1 MMKQND
7 YMNIPKEKF
16 EFVGRGEKI
25 FDRKLETK
33 PIGYFKDAF
42 IRFRKNKSSVVAAI
56 IILILV
62 LYAIIA
68 PIFSPFTVDDRDPY
82 YATILPKN
90 RLLAQYGI
98 WDGSTQKQ
106 EAIGGY
112 HLALALGQESGT
124 PVILGDVEEVLLG
137 DDEDEFDD
145 EFEDDED
152 EDFEDE
158 EFYEMECPFCGETI
172 EFDASIDPEHL
183 TCPACH
189 KEISLE
195 IECPEADTEEN

>member
-1 MMKQND
+1 MTLNEKAAYLKGLSEGLTYDKNSAEGKLLTALIDLTAELAEEVTRLSEDAEYLND
-7 YMNIPKEKF
+7 YCE
-16 EFVGRGEKI
+16 ELDE
-25 FDRKLETK
+25 D
-33 PIGYFKDAF
+33 
-42 IRFRKNKSSVVAAI
+42 
-56 IILILV
+56 
-62 LYAIIA
+62 
-68 PIFSPFTVDDRDPY
+68 
-82 YATILPKN
+82 
-90 RLLAQYGI
+90 
-98 WDGSTQKQ
+98 
-106 EAIGGY
+106 
-112 HLALALGQESGT
+112 
-124 PVILGDVEEVLLG
+124 LGDVEEVLLG